1 MTMTASSGSGTAA
14 TTIELGQQ
22 LCASYAAARR
32 LTLALQEAVQR
43 GQTSLLPELLG
54 QRGEVLAESRRLL
67 AELGGTLSALPE
79 ALRERVLDEA
89 RALELQD
96 DALRTLV
103 SARVQELPRQLARIR
118 GARPILRGYYGQG
131 RVPDRPELVDRRG

>member
-43 GQTSLLPELLG
+43 GQTSLLRCAP
-54 QRGEVLAESRRLL
+54 
-67 AELGGTLSALPE
+67 
-79 ALRERVLDEA
+79 
-89 RALELQD
+89 
-96 DALRTLV
+96 
-103 SARVQELPRQLARIR
+103 
-118 GARPILRGYYGQG
+118 
-131 RVPDRPELVDRRG
+131 